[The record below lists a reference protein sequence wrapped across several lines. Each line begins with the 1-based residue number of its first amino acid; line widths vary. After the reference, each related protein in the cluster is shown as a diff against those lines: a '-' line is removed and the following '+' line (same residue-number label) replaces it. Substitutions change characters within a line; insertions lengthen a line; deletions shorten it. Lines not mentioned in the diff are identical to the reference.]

1 MKTGENMNT
10 IEERLEKLE
19 KLSDS
24 IKDSDL
30 GIEEAMALFDEGIK
44 LVRGIEKD
52 LDAMEGKIQMLMNQ
66 PDDAETENTGAS
78 KSKSKT
84 KKANSAKPELEL
96 FNFEPKSVSHE

>member
-10 IEERLEKLE
+10 IEERLENLE

-66 PDDAETENTGAS
+66 PDDTETEKAGAS

-84 KKANSAKPELEL
+84 KKTNSAKPELEL

>member
-1 MKTGENMNT
+1 MNT

-19 KLSDS
+19 NLSDS

-66 PDDAETENTGAS
+66 PDAAEEAKAETGTAS

-84 KKANSAKPELEL
+84 KKADSAKPELEL

>member
-66 PDDAETENTGAS
+66 PDDEETEKAGAS

-84 KKANSAKPELEL
+84 KKTNSAKPELEL

>member
-66 PDDAETENTGAS
+66 PDDTETEKAGAS

-84 KKANSAKPELEL
+84 KKTNSAKPELEL

>member
-66 PDDAETENTGAS
+66 PDEEETEKAGAS

-84 KKANSAKPELEL
+84 KKTNSTKPELEL

>member
-1 MKTGENMNT
+1 MNT

-19 KLSDS
+19 NLSDS

-66 PDDAETENTGAS
+66 PDDTEEAKAETGAAS
-78 KSKSKT
+78 KSKGKT
-84 KKANSAKPELEL
+84 KKADSVKPELEL

>member
-66 PDDAETENTGAS
+66 PDDTETEKAGAS

>member
-1 MKTGENMNT
+1 MNT

-30 GIEEAMALFDEGIK
+30 GIEEAMTLFDEGIK

-52 LDAMEGKIQMLMNQ
+52 LDAMESKIQMLMNQ
-66 PDDAETENTGAS
+66 PDNAEDEKAEAGRTS

-84 KKANSAKPELEL
+84 KKANSTKPELEL